1 MLAGNSRYFALWYD
15 VVKTTPKKIYGPFN
29 VFVSG
34 ALLLDEVDAESELIS
49 IASDLKKTLA
59 EGHTLSEIPKWGK
72 PQEQFVRSL
81 HEHGYLSFE
90 DPIVPDHWRLAGSE
104 KIKEFMQLFNDL
116 IEERR
121 VDPPFGQ
128 EILMGPKLR
137 ELGWRFFLYS
147 RGKRE
152 VVLISGDR
160 GLTVMK
166 RVLPKGS
173 VIAAIYTF
181 LNSEEFLPL
190 SDPKRSDS

>member
-15 VVKTTPKKIYGPFN
+15 VVRTTPRSIYGPFN
-29 VFVSG
+29 VFVAG
-34 ALLLDEVDAESELIS
+34 ALLLDDVDAESELIS

-59 EGHTLSEIPKWGK
+59 GINKLSEIPKYGK
-72 PQEQFVRSL
+72 PQEQFLRSL

-90 DPIVPDHWRLAGSE
+90 DPIVPDHWQREGSE
-104 KIKEFMQLFNDL
+104 KIREFMQTFNDL

-137 ELGWRFFLYS
+137 EIGWRFFLYS

-152 VVLISGDR
+152 VVMISGDR

-173 VIAAIYTF
+173 VMAAIYTF
-181 LNSEEFLPL
+181 LSSEDFSLFPNA
-190 SDPKRSDS
+190 